1 MADLPRTPDTSL
13 AALLRAT
20 LVGGLLFLLPLILV
34 VLLLGH
40 AIHLASAVTQPVANL
55 LTLDRVI
62 GPAGEKTLAVLG
74 LVVIAIAAG
83 LVAHTG
89 LGRRITQRVEHSLLG
104 GLPQYQ
110 MMKSMA
116 EGLAKVE
123 GAEGVTP
130 ALVNVEEAWQ
140 IGYLIEALDN
150 GWVTVFLPQAPTP
163 LSGNIMYLPAQRVR
177 RLEISMAQAMMLV
190 KHMGV
195 GSAAALAGTD
205 LALPRAAGLRKR
217 VYFIAAPAG
226 GPPSR

>member
-1 MADLPRTPDTSL
+1 MADLPRTPETSF
-13 AALLRAT
+13 AVLLKAT
-20 LVGGLLFLLPLILV
+20 IVGGLLFLLPLILIA
-34 VLLLGH
+34 LLLGH
-40 AIHLASAVTQPVANL
+40 AIHLAGAVTQPVANL

-62 GPAGEKTLAVLG
+62 GPAGEKALAVMG
-74 LVVIAIAAG
+74 LVAIALLAG

-89 LGRRITQRVEHSLLG
+89 LGRRLTRQVEHSLLG

-116 EGLAKVE
+116 EGLAQVE
-123 GAEGVTP
+123 RGHGVTP

-140 IGYLIEALDN
+140 VGYLIEALEN

-163 LSGNIMYLPAQRVR
+163 MSGNIMYLPAHRVR
-177 RLEISMAQAMMLV
+177 RLSISMTQAMMMV

-205 LALPRAAGLRKR
+205 LTLPRSAG
-217 VYFIAAPAG
+217 
-226 GPPSR
+226 